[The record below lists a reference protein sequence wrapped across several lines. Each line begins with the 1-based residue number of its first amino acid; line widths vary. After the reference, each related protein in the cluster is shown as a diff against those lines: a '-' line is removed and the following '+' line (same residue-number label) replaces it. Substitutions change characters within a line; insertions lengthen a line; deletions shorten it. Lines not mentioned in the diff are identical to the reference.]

1 MTRSEAARKF
11 LECLARDVAEIVP
24 EGIGGWDHAWELVAA
39 ADVDFVLALT
49 RWETTGSDVD
59 RELVRP
65 AYNRVLD
72 AWREASTLYEQ
83 RTSESTS

>member
-11 LECLARDVAEIVP
+11 CERLARDVEQIAP
-24 EGIGGWDHAWELVAA
+24 AGLGGWDHAWEIVAA

-49 RWETTGSDVD
+49 RWEATGTTEH

-72 AWREASTLYEQ
+72 AWRRASTLYEQ
-83 RTSESTS
+83 RTSESTP